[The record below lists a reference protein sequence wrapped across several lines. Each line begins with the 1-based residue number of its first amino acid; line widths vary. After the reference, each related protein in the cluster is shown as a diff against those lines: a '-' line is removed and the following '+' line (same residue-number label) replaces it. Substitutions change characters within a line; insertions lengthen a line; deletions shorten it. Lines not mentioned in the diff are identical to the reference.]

1 MKKLVI
7 LIFLFSANT
16 SVFSQIEING
26 GPINVPS
33 EGIIDGIY
41 VKEIIP
47 TKKMIAYDYVREAD
61 VVWNKKVWSF
71 IDLREKINHPMYFPF
86 DSYQKSPDGKDE
98 LWVINSSRWSLWTIM
113 KHHIMTG
120 DLTVFSVSNPYDIT
134 KQGVLD
140 GDQFKYPIRAQN
152 GLDYYSDSIFRSSVD
167 ERLSM
172 ITGGGLRPVLNI
184 DGEDSTFVNA
194 LGEEEGITETYV
206 IKEWILS
213 EDIVQYRLKEEWF
226 FDKQRSVMD
235 VRILGIAPVIYEAT
249 KEGGKYEELFWLYF
263 PHLRYTLNNYFVYND
278 ANDAQWMSF
287 DDLFWKRKFS
297 STVYKE
303 SNAFDRKIESYRTGV
318 EALLEAEKIKEEI
331 RTIEHDVWSF

>member
-7 LIFLFSANT
+7 LIFLFSVNT
-16 SVFSQIEING
+16 LVFAQIEING

-47 TKKMIAYDYVREAD
+47 TKKMIAYEHVREAD

-71 IDLREKINHPMYFPF
+71 IDLREKINHPLYYPY

-98 LWVINSSRWSLWTIM
+98 LWVRNSSRWSLWTIM

-134 KQGVLD
+134 KQGILD

-184 DGEDSTFVNA
+184 EGEDSTFVNA